1 MIAIKTVSP
10 IKELKDA
17 LDQNMKPKV
26 LDVQPLE
33 VAGSPIKA
41 MSAAMPSALMQPSH
55 GDSDKEMVLNRLRSI
70 NRMSEILERMACGC
84 EPMPSWAEAKIYSA
98 AKDLQGVLG
107 YLLGK

>member
-1 MIAIKTVSP
+1 MISIKTISP

-26 LDVQPLE
+26 LDAVPLE
-33 VAGSPIKA
+33 VAESPIKA
-41 MSAAMPSALMQPSH
+41 MSAPMPTAILQSSH

-70 NRMSEILERMACGC
+70 NRISEILERMACGC
-84 EPMPSWAEAKIYSA
+84 EPLPSWAEAKIYSA

>member
-26 LDVQPLE
+26 LDVKPLE
-33 VAGSPIKA
+33 LAESPIKA

>member
-1 MIAIKTVSP
+1 MISIKSISP
-10 IKELKDA
+10 VKELKDA
-17 LDQNMKPKV
+17 LELNMKPKSMDTPPLGVSSHPVEV
-26 LDVQPLE
+26 LK
-33 VAGSPIKA
+33 ST
-41 MSAAMPSALMQPSH
+41 MPMTYPPKHSEP
-55 GDSDKEMVLNRLRSI
+55 SDKEMVLNRLRSI